1 MLKQEKAV
9 LVVVDVQGKLA
20 TLMYDKDNFYDNVV
34 RMIKGAQVLELPII
48 WNEQLPDKLG
58 ETVEP
63 VKQALAGQKLF
74 VKKSFS
80 CCGNPEFM
88 KALEATGRRQV
99 ILVGMESHV
108 CVYQTAR
115 DLLNG
120 GYEVY
125 LAVDAV
131 SSRSPENKETG
142 IRSMTAL
149 GAKLTCVEMAL
160 FEMLVIAEGDRF
172 KQCIKIVK

>member
-1 MLKQEKAV
+1 MLTRENAV

-20 TLMYDKDNFYDNVV
+20 TLMYEREKFYDNVV
-34 RMIKGAQVLELPII
+34 RLINGAKVLELPIL

-58 ETVEP
+58 DTIEP
-63 VKQALAGQKLF
+63 VREALAEYKPL

-80 CCGNPEFM
+80 CCGNDVFV
-88 KALEATGRRQV
+88 KTLQASGRRQV
-99 ILVGMESHV
+99 VLVGMESHI

-115 DLLNG
+115 DLLND

-131 SSRSPENKETG
+131 SSRTPENKETG
-142 IRSMTAL
+142 IRAMMAM
-149 GAKLTCVEMAL
+149 GAQITCVEMAL
-160 FEMLVIAEGDRF
+160 FEMLEIAEGDRF